1 MLQVLGCQNDTPES
15 HGDHAY
21 ERLQVQC
28 FASAETESLTSRGS
42 LVTGDFS
49 QFISGNGF
57 PSQGSV
63 DDEISLGAYVA
74 AALLELGQPL
84 KVSTGRLSP
93 ALPYYPMPAL
103 CYGEKAHN
111 VDILQARSTSR
122 AAKGETMFGET
133 EVIPHKRQ
141 CCSTSMKQ

>member
-1 MLQVLGCQNDTPES
+1 MLQVLGCQNDTHES
-15 HGDHAY
+15 RGDRAY
-21 ERLQVQC
+21 ERLQVQGC
-28 FASAETESLTSRGS
+28 ASAEMESLTSRGS
-42 LVTGDFS
+42 LVTGDSS

-84 KVSTGRLSP
+84 KVSIDQLSP
-93 ALPYYPMPAL
+93 ALPYSPMPAP

-111 VDILQARSTSR
+111 VDILQARNTSR
-122 AAKGETMFGET
+122 AAKRETMFGET

-141 CCSTSMKQ
+141 CCSTSMEQ